1 MMITRT
7 AIRFQQKD
15 KRIYFSTFTAEELSR
30 FCGVAQLQEEDL
42 DNQNRYQ
49 RDVTQSKI
57 NEITDWWDKEENYL
71 PNPVII
77 YFPNFNNVDISFAE
91 GQDTGSIR
99 VDVSEGLAQ
108 ILDGQHRVNGCHGS
122 VNFRM
127 ELLPV
132 TIIFGGEGGDFT
144 PQEVGRMFI
153 TMNSKSDRIGKLLEM
168 HLLARNDIPPWDGAN
183 QAGYRLMREL
193 YRNDTRNPLFGRI
206 QIMDRRQGFDFKS
219 NKLATT
225 FNYLSGYPRNEGGL
239 AGLNSEQSYRLI
251 TNYLTQICD
260 IWSEAWASDSSALYS
275 EDIMELVLKLFQH
288 FYSVAQE
295 GMPPNRISPTM
306 DEWQIAINGTEPDD
320 PLSDYITFFDPVYTT
335 YANSRR
341 QHEISTLIQ
350 RLRAGPGGVATAVL
364 EEFGTMEEYLSLRA
378 PDEFDIQFQ
387 DSNGE
392 VLEQDNFVLTDD
404 RVEGGL
410 FVHWDQSRLAGAKAD
425 LTIAIFQNEEWVTL
439 QRRQFTSSTRHDL
452 FSHQIPRGWRTEDD
466 RWNAGNR
473 YNISITQSSPTNI
486 HRTSERIFSFE

>member
-99 VDVSEGLAQ
+99 VDVLENLAQ

-206 QIMDRRQGFDFKS
+206 QIMDRRQGFDFK
-219 NKLATT
+219 
-225 FNYLSGYPRNEGGL
+225 
-239 AGLNSEQSYRLI
+239 
-251 TNYLTQICD
+251 
-260 IWSEAWASDSSALYS
+260 
-275 EDIMELVLKLFQH
+275 
-288 FYSVAQE
+288 
-295 GMPPNRISPTM
+295 
-306 DEWQIAINGTEPDD
+306 
-320 PLSDYITFFDPVYTT
+320 
-335 YANSRR
+335 
-341 QHEISTLIQ
+341 
-350 RLRAGPGGVATAVL
+350 
-364 EEFGTMEEYLSLRA
+364 
-378 PDEFDIQFQ
+378 
-387 DSNGE
+387 
-392 VLEQDNFVLTDD
+392 
-404 RVEGGL
+404 
-410 FVHWDQSRLAGAKAD
+410 
-425 LTIAIFQNEEWVTL
+425 
-439 QRRQFTSSTRHDL
+439 
-452 FSHQIPRGWRTEDD
+452 
-466 RWNAGNR
+466 
-473 YNISITQSSPTNI
+473 
-486 HRTSERIFSFE
+486 

>member
-1 MMITRT
+1 MITRT
-7 AIRFQQKD
+7 TMRFQQKD

-42 DNQNRYQ
+42 DNQNKYQ

-57 NEITDWWDKEENYL
+57 REITEWWDEEENYL

-77 YFPNFNNVDISFAE
+77 YFPNFDNVNINFAE

-99 VDVSEGLAQ
+99 IDVAENIAQ
-108 ILDGQHRVNGCHGS
+108 ILDGQHRVNGCYGS

-168 HLLARNDIPPWDGAN
+168 HLLARNNITPWNDAN
-183 QAGYRLMREL
+183 QAGYLLMREL
-193 YRNDTRNPLFGRI
+193 YRNDTRNPLFEKI
-206 QIMDRRQGFDFKS
+206 QIMDKRQGFDFKS

-225 FNYLSGYPRNEGGL
+225 FNILSSYPRNEGGI

-251 TNYLTQICD
+251 TAYLTQICD
-260 IWSEAWASDSSALYS
+260 IWSDAWASDSSALYS
-275 EDIMELVLKLFQH
+275 EDIMELVLNLFRH

-295 GMPPNRISPTM
+295 GMPPGRIFPSTE
-306 DEWQIAINGTEPDD
+306 EWRIAINGTNPEA
-320 PLSDYITFFDPVYTT
+320 PLSDYVTFFDPVYTT
-335 YANSRR
+335 YSNSRR

-350 RLRAGPGGVATAVL
+350 RLRSGPGEVVVAVL
-364 EEFGTMEEYLSLRA
+364 EEFNTMEEYLSLRA
-378 PDEFDIQFQ
+378 PDEFEIQFQ
-387 DSNGE
+387 NSNGE
-392 VLEQDNFVLTDD
+392 ILYQDNFVINDGTVD
-404 RVEGGL
+404 GGL
-410 FVHWDQSRLAGAKAD
+410 FVHWNQSKLAGAKAD
-425 LTIAIFQNEEWVTL
+425 LTIAIFRDDEWATL
-439 QRRQFTSSTRHDL
+439 QRRQFSSSSRHDL
-452 FSHQIPRGWRTEDD
+452 FSHQIPRGWRSEDD
-466 RWNAGNR
+466 KWSVANR
-473 YNISITQSSPTNI
+473 YKISITQSSPTNI